1 MTHKKISKSEK
12 LKDVEKKVHEPPK
25 KRKNINTHIYH
36 GFGFPV
42 VLSNIPAKKIRGEW
56 VPFINFVALANHVLS
71 VLCFIQESL
80 TGDQV
85 FFIRNQIR
93 LTGLQLAE
101 LLGVT
106 QAAVSKWEKKKNKV
120 AKIEPAIELCLRFI
134 ALEYLEEGSEQL
146 RKLFLKKHLLGL
158 IKKKLKDSEFI
169 PSPLKLDGCFYEI
182 GIDEEIP
189 KKKTGSR
196 ENV

>member
-1 MTHKKISKSEK
+1 MTNKIFKKY
-12 LKDVEKKVHEPPK
+12 
-25 KRKNINTHIYH
+25 IYQ

-56 VPFINFVALANHVLS
+56 VPFINFVELANHVLS
-71 VLCFIQESL
+71 VLCFIKEPL
-80 TGDQV
+80 TGNQV

-93 LTGLQLAE
+93 LTGQQLAE

-106 QAAVSKWEKKKNKV
+106 QAAVSKWEKKKNEV

-134 ALEYLEEGSEQL
+134 ALEYLEEGSSDQL

-158 IKKKLKDSEFI
+158 IKEKLKDSEFI
-169 PSPLKLDGCFYEI
+169 PSLLELDDASFYEL
-182 GIDEEIP
+182 G
-189 KKKTGSR
+189 KCA
-196 ENV
+196 